1 MKRILLTGMSGTGK
15 STVIANLAALGYN
28 AVDLDSEGM
37 CEWDANGDE
46 RWLEDEVQHLLDT
59 EAGDALFLAGC
70 AENQVKF
77 YPQFDHVVLLSAPA
91 EVIAERVSTRTN
103 NSYGK
108 DPSEA
113 ARILENKRIIEPLL
127 RRTATLEVDSS
138 AAIDEVT
145 AIILGLAHRD

>member
-1 MKRILLTGMSGTGK
+1 VKRILLTGVSGTGK
-15 STVIANLAALGYN
+15 STVISKLAAMGFKG
-28 AVDLDSEGM
+28 VDLDSEGL

-46 RWLEDEVQHLLDT
+46 LWLEDEVQLLLDA
-59 EAGDALFLAGC
+59 EDGEALFLAGC

-91 EVIAERVSTRTN
+91 EVLRERLSTRTT

-113 ARILENKRIIEPLL
+113 ARIIEQKNTIEPLL
-127 RRTATLEVDSS
+127 RRTATVEVDSNAPLEKVL
-138 AAIDEVT
+138 AAIV
-145 AIILGLAHRD
+145 GLTGD